1 MHRRFTRYGFRY
13 FRQLWKRR
21 WKDESL
27 YNTEGPLKGRA
38 GKFLRHLLLR
48 LQPTDHSF
56 LLLALAKALLQQKNL
71 SIKWQPCFSQ
81 HMFVCCIT
89 GMSPG
94 IIALH
99 FCCLTPHYLNCCS
112 DILSYYWVS
121 VIIQR
126 IVTIY
131 IEFTFQWWKQCCIT
145 FLCPGVWT
153 HSMTLPWIL
162 IGSEIY
168 LHFLSLL

>member
-56 LLLALAKALLQQKNL
+56 LPLALVNALLQQNNL

-126 IVTIY
+126 IVTFNIHRVY
-131 IEFTFQWWKQCCIT
+131 FPMVEAVLYHF
-145 FLCPGVWT
+145 P
-153 HSMTLPWIL
+153 LPR
-162 IGSEIY
+162 
-168 LHFLSLL
+168 SLNAQHDVAMNINR